1 MTEEAKSAGQS
12 MTAPTCARCR
22 SKPGEKY
29 WGVQREGNVSTWTVI
44 TDTCRCYRLY
54 LDELN
59 PLYESL
65 LPKEVRTSQP
75 EQPLPWNVSNV
86 GSEYVQPG
94 TFPYEHLAV
103 LPEERT
109 KKKKKRWTK
118 EEKRLRKFK
127 LASYSD

>member
-1 MTEEAKSAGQS
+1 

-65 LPKEVRTSQP
+65 LPKEARTPQP

-103 LPEERT
+103 LPEEEPNKQISRNT
-109 KKKKKRWTK
+109 RRRQGKAKNKKQRL
-118 EEKRLRKFK
+118 EEFK